1 MRSNLATPAV
11 PGLSIRDS
19 GIAVMPPHQNP
30 DGLRPGASVG
40 TEVESRYTFLVS
52 NSTQRRFDLRAE
64 LEENQ
69 TALGYSVVTRDD
81 LGTAYYFRRAT
92 QPVSIVDVKFPP
104 NLRVGYIMGVGDD
117 IPEVLRSIGVNVT
130 LIAADSL
137 PTADLTKFDTI
148 VLGIRC
154 YESQPALKANNQRLF
169 DFVKNGGA
177 LMAQYVYNTDS
188 INGMTPYPLSL
199 SRSNSDRVVDEE
211 APVTLLNPNSPFFHS
226 PNPITLKDF
235 DGWVQERALYSPTTW
250 DSHYQPLLE
259 SKDSDGPAIKGG
271 LLVAPYGKGTY
282 IWNSWAFFRQL
293 PAGVPGA
300 IRLYVN
306 LLSAGKK

>member
-1 MRSNLATPAV
+1 MQ
-11 PGLSIRDS
+11 
-19 GIAVMPPHQNP
+19 QNP
-30 DGLRPGASVG
+30 DGFRPSAATG
-40 TEVESRYTFLVS
+40 TEVESRYAFVVS
-52 NSTQRRFDLRAE
+52 NAAQRTFNLRAE
-64 LEENQ
+64 LEKNQ

-92 QPVSIVDVKFPP
+92 QPVSIVDVKVPQ

-117 IPEVLRSIGVNVT
+117 IPEVLRSIGVSVT
-130 LIAADSL
+130 LISADSL

-148 VLGIRC
+148 VLGIRS
-154 YESQPALKANNQRLF
+154 YESQPALKTNNQRLL
-169 DFVKNGGA
+169 DFVKNGGT
-177 LMAQYVYNTDS
+177 LIAQYAYDTES

-211 APVTLLNPNSPFFHS
+211 APVTILAPDSPFFHS

-235 DGWVQERALYSPTTW
+235 TGWVQERALYSPTTW

-306 LLSAGKK
+306 LLSAGRNR